1 MSAFS
6 LLSLVGS
13 RPAEQSSEEV
23 VVEQS
28 CGGACLHSPGQCPES
43 PERLAEAGCEA
54 GQGRVW
60 VEPTEGKGPV
70 MPGPAALPWDQQTSW
85 VGVPVSE
92 GSHYRAVDFPDF
104 LPPSPAPQSQTSLA

>member
-1 MSAFS
+1 M
-6 LLSLVGS
+6 
-13 RPAEQSSEEV
+13 
-23 VVEQS
+23 EQS

-85 VGVPVSE
+85 VGVPVSV